1 MSLLFTPA
9 FSFMTGTGSSFPV
22 TDQLA
27 LHLDA
32 TDTDSYSGSGTTW
45 TDLSGN
51 GYNFTLSNA
60 SAFVA
65 ASGST
70 PAHMNFESQICR
82 RLVSGSLS
90 DVPNATNGT
99 IVIFST
105 IKNITNNWRTL
116 TRGSPSEP
124 DHQVIIENGSNDLGM
139 YDNQGGAFQDSGF
152 NINSVPSY
160 TTAFNMHAWKLSQSS
175 PYYQYFY
182 NTNTSTASGTI
193 TNANATFNNGFSAIG
208 GYHSEIATATNSGSQ
223 HWGKIMTFLYYQK
236 HLSSSELD
244 QIYNYYKDTANL

>member
-1 MSLLFTPA
+1 MSITQLMANAGHSGLSLP
-9 FSFMTGTGSSFPV
+9 

-32 TDTDSYSGSGTTW
+32 TDTASYSGSGTTW

-51 GYNFTLSNA
+51 GYDFTLSNA
-60 SAFVA
+60 SSFVA

-82 RLVSGSLS
+82 RLVSGSMS
-90 DVPNATNGT
+90 NVPNATNGT

-116 TRGSPSEP
+116 LRGSLSAP
-124 DHQVIIENGSNDLGM
+124 DHQVIIGNESNDLGM
-139 YDNQGGAFQDSGF
+139 YDNEGGAFQNSGF
-152 NINSVPSY
+152 NINSVPNY

-175 PYYQYFY
+175 PYYEYFY
-182 NTNTSTASGTI
+182 NTNTSSASGTI
-193 TNANATFNNGFSAIG
+193 TNSNATFNNGFSAIG
-208 GYHSEIATATNSGSQ
+208 GWHDNANTGAGSQ

-244 QIYNYYKDTANL
+244 QIYNYYKNTAGL